1 MRNPLRFFS
10 ELLKQPAWVAMWVFV
25 QMASNLFSLVFWDE
39 QLAKIIFVT
48 FLISAALMIGLYS
61 VFGYQKILGAG
72 HILWIPLLIYILV
85 HIGSTTG
92 AFQYYLTGLSLIL
105 WVSLL
110 FDIDDVWKY
119 FFSDAASQKD

>member
-10 ELLKQPAWVAMWVFV
+10 ELLKQPAWVAIWVFV
-25 QMASNLFSLVFWDE
+25 QMAANLFSLVFWDE

-48 FLISAALMIGLYS
+48 FMISAALMMSLYS
-61 VFGYQKILGAG
+61 VFGFQKILGAG

-92 AFQYYLTGLSLIL
+92 SFQYYLAGLSFIYA
-105 WVSLL
+105 VALL
-110 FDIDDVWKY
+110 FDIVDVWKY

>member
-10 ELLKQPAWVAMWVFV
+10 ELLKQPAWVAIWSFGQV
-25 QMASNLFSLVFWDE
+25 AANLFSLVFWDE

-48 FLISAALMIGLYS
+48 FLISAALMMGLYA
-61 VFGYQKILGAG
+61 VFGFQKILGAG

-119 FFSDAASQKD
+119 FFSDAASQRE